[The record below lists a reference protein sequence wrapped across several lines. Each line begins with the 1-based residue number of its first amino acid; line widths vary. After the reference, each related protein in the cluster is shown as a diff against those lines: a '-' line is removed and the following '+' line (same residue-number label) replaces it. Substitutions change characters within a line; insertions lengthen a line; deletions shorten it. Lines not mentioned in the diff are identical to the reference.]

1 VVLGYRR
8 YCERESARYLG
19 GGARVEGM
27 GICGRTAQIQSI
39 RPYRLESNQWVS
51 ERVSNAKEAPISG
64 CLSHER
70 FTYGAPG
77 ENRTHDLRFRKPS
90 LYPLSYRGTQE
101 ILRGSRRVVHRVWV
115 EVRWNVFAGWPRLGV
130 PPALRGPQHGFS
142 ESHGRV
148 PDCTSEWI
156 RQEPPDGSG

>member
-1 VVLGYRR
+1 MSLYRI
-8 YCERESARYLG
+8 EMMELDHELVGWPSGGHYL
-19 GGARVEGM
+19 
-27 GICGRTAQIQSI
+27 
-39 RPYRLESNQWVS
+39 RLFWGPRKAVASRLNTYGLMS
-51 ERVSNAKEAPISG
+51 KLMSNAKEAPISG

-115 EVRWNVFAGWPRLGV
+115 EVRRNVFAGWPRLGV